1 MQSTVQLIPLA
12 DSSVFIFVG
21 SIGPEPTREEAP
33 AARYPVSVE
42 QVIKAPVGLR
52 GSLKGTV
59 TVQMAHPAPPGRYV
73 FFADPVSVGAHIAL
87 KERAHLEA
95 TLLEEVVAAVIE
107 GYVARLEPRL
117 GAAFIVALGVVG
129 EVRHLTKPAER
140 RGHVPWAYA
149 PLEIER
155 LLKGKKTK
163 HIALVGPN
171 PASKRLPRA
180 PALRAGTRAIF
191 ILQHPPQEALDLLRE
206 ESRQSVVGFA
216 ADTFDIQ
223 PLERLDLI
231 ERTLGHGE
239 EE

>member
-1 MQSTVQLIPLA
+1 MQSPAQLIPLA

-21 SIGPEPTREEAP
+21 SIGPGPTRTEAP
-33 AARYPVSVE
+33 AGRYPVSVD
-42 QVIKAPVGLR
+42 QVIKAPLGLR
-52 GSLKGTV
+52 GSLKGIV
-59 TVQMAHPAPPGRYV
+59 TVQMSQLAPPGRYV
-73 FFADPVSVGAHIAL
+73 FFADPVSVGADITL

-95 TLLEEVVAAVIE
+95 AMLEQVVAAVTE

-117 GAAFIVALGVVG
+117 QAAFIVALGVVG

-140 RGHVPWAYA
+140 RGRVPWAYA
-149 PLEIER
+149 PFEIER
-155 LLKGKKTK
+155 VLKGRKTK

-171 PASKRLPRA
+171 PASKRLYRA

-206 ESRQSVVGFA
+206 ESRQSVGFA

-223 PLERLDLI
+223 PPERLDLI

>member
-1 MQSTVQLIPLA
+1 MQSPAQLIPLA

-21 SIGPEPTREEAP
+21 SIGPAP
-33 AARYPVSVE
+33 AHDEAAAGSYPVSVE

-52 GSLKGTV
+52 GNLKGTV
-59 TVQMAHPAPPGRYV
+59 TVQMISQVAPPGPYV
-73 FFADPVSVGAHIAL
+73 FFADPVSVGANITL

-95 TLLEEVVAAVIE
+95 TMLEQVIAAVTE

-117 GAAFIVALGVVG
+117 RAAFFVALGVVG
-129 EVRHLTKPAER
+129 EVRHLTEPAER
-140 RGHVPWAYA
+140 RGRVPWAYA

-155 LLKGKKTK
+155 VLKGKKTK
-163 HIALVGPN
+163 HLGLVGPN

-191 ILQHPPQEALDLLRE
+191 ILQRPPEEALDLLRD
-206 ESRQSVVGFA
+206 ESKQSAGFA

-223 PLERLDLI
+223 PPVRLDLI

>member
-1 MQSTVQLIPLA
+1 MHSTAHQLIPLA

-21 SIGPEPTREEAP
+21 SIGPGSMREEAP
-33 AARYPVSVE
+33 AGRYPVAVH
-42 QVIKAPVGLR
+42 QVIKAPLGLVGN
-52 GSLKGTV
+52 LKGTV
-59 TVQMAHPAPPGRYV
+59 TVQMSQPAPHGRYV
-73 FFADPVSVGAHIAL
+73 FFADPISVGAHITL
-87 KERAHLEA
+87 KERAHLEV
-95 TLLEEVVAAVIE
+95 TMLEQVVAAVTD

-117 GAAFIVALGVVG
+117 KEAFLVALGVVG

-140 RGHVPWAYA
+140 RGRVPWAHA
-149 PLEIER
+149 PFEIER
-155 LLKGKKTK
+155 VLKGRKAK

-191 ILQHPPQEALDLLRE
+191 ILQRPPQEALELLGE
-206 ESRQSVVGFA
+206 DSRQSVGFA

-223 PLERLDLI
+223 PPERLDLI

>member
-1 MQSTVQLIPLA
+1 MQSTAHQLVPLA

-21 SIGPEPTREEAP
+21 SIGEGPTRNGEA
-33 AARYPVSVE
+33 AGRYPVSVD
-42 QVIKAPVGLR
+42 QVIKAPLGLR

-59 TVQMAHPAPPGRYV
+59 TVQMAKPAAPGRYV
-73 FFADPVSVGAHIAL
+73 FFADPVSVGTHIAV

-95 TLLEEVVAAVIE
+95 SMLEQVVAAVTD
-107 GYVARLEPRL
+107 GYVQRLEPRL
-117 GAAFIVALGVVG
+117 KAAFFVALGVVG

-140 RGHVPWAYA
+140 RGRVPWAQA
-149 PLEIER
+149 SFDIER
-155 LLKGKKTK
+155 VLKGRKTK
-163 HIALVGPN
+163 HMTLVGPN

-191 ILQHPPQEALDLLRE
+191 ILQHPPQEALELLGE
-206 ESRQSVVGFA
+206 DSRQSVGFA

-223 PLERLDLI
+223 PPERLDLI

>member
-1 MQSTVQLIPLA
+1 MQSPAQLIPLA

-21 SIGPEPTREEAP
+21 SIGPGPTRNEVSAG
-33 AARYPVSVE
+33 RYPVSVD
-42 QVIKAPVGLR
+42 QVIKAPLGLP

-59 TVQMAHPAPPGRYV
+59 TVQMSQLAPPGRYV
-73 FFADPVSVGAHIAL
+73 FFADPVSVGTDIVL
-87 KERAHLEA
+87 KERARLEA
-95 TLLEEVVAAVIE
+95 TMLEQVVAAVTE
-107 GYVARLEPRL
+107 GYVEHLKPRLE
-117 GAAFIVALGVVG
+117 AAFLVALGVVG

-140 RGHVPWAYA
+140 RGRVPWAYA
-149 PLEIER
+149 PFEIER
-155 LLKGKKTK
+155 VLKGRKTK

-206 ESRQSVVGFA
+206 ESRQSVGFA
-216 ADTFDIQ
+216 ADTSDIQ
-223 PLERLDLI
+223 PPERLDLV
-231 ERTLGHGE
+231 ERILGHGE